1 MSKTAILDISQTQ
14 RWITEVTSA
23 GVVRHVQQIGPEHIV
38 IHPSDIPGLIS
49 DRLLFSDDLVEQV
62 FNATLNRAS

>member
-1 MSKTAILDISQTQ
+1 MSKTAILDISPTQ
-14 RWITEVTSA
+14 RWITEVTSD

-49 DRLLFSDDLVEQV
+49 DRLLVSDDLADRV
-62 FNATLNRAS
+62 FKSLIGRAV